1 MSGDGRARVPGR
13 GAAARIAL
21 LALLLQ
27 GSVGPSPSP
36 APPPVAITV
45 GRVTA
50 IAWPKQEALATSLAE
65 IADGARDFPG
75 IGPLPDRPIRLIL
88 ASTRARYDSLTRNRL
103 PLWSEG
109 AAFPDVG
116 TIVLL
121 TDHPTGR
128 PSVLRHEL
136 AHLALRWHV
145 RRYVPLWFDEGYAA
159 VAAQEW
165 DRLDAL
171 RLNWQLARGVRMD
184 LDDVDRALRG
194 TRGDAET
201 GYALAATAVL
211 QLQRWGGDRGL
222 EPLLAN
228 LSHAESFDAA
238 LRETYHVTEG
248 DFELRW
254 QKDLGS
260 RYGWVTWLGA
270 MGFFWLAIGTIL
282 VALVLLRR
290 KRDRRKRAALDA
302 DGGTGA
308 DGSQLLDEL
317 EITE

>member
-1 MSGDGRARVPGR
+1 M
-13 GAAARIAL
+13 L

-27 GSVGPSPSP
+27 GSTQT
-36 APPPVAITV
+36 PVAVTV

-50 IAWPKQEALATSLAE
+50 VAWPSQQGLATSLAE
-65 IADGARDFPG
+65 IADRARDFPG
-75 IGPLPDRPIRLIL
+75 IGALPDRPVRLIL
-88 ASTRARYDSLTRNRL
+88 APTREKYDSLTRGRL

-109 AAFPDVG
+109 AAFPDAG
-116 TIVLL
+116 TVVLL
-121 TDHPTGR
+121 TDQ
-128 PSVLRHEL
+128 PSNRQTAALRHEL

-145 RRYVPLWFDEGYAA
+145 GRHVPLWFEEGYAA

-194 TRGDAET
+194 ARGDAET

-211 QLQRWGGDRGL
+211 LLQRWGGEHGL
-222 EPLLAN
+222 TPLLAN
-228 LSHAESFDAA
+228 LPQAESFDAA
-238 LRETYHVTEG
+238 LRATYHVTEG

-254 QKDLGS
+254 QRDIGS
-260 RYGWVTWLGA
+260 RYGWLSWLAA
-270 MGFFWLAIGTIL
+270 MGFFWLSIG
-282 VALVLLRR
+282 ALLAALLLLRR
-290 KRDRRKRAALDA
+290 RRDQRKRAALEEEA
-302 DGGTGA
+302 RA

-317 EITE
+317 EINE